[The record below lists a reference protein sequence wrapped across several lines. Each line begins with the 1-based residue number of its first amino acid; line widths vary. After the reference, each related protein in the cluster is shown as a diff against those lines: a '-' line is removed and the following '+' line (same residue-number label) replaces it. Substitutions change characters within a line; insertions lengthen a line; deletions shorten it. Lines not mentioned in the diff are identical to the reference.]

1 LHVVGDIFHYGASFN
16 CCFFPFLDAHI
27 ITHPSFWRVGLS
39 GFSTEEEAV
48 QQGVLQ
54 NGMGPIAKKLTLQE
68 ARRTRERENTSSPV
82 G

>member
-1 LHVVGDIFHYGASFN
+1 
-16 CCFFPFLDAHI
+16 
-27 ITHPSFWRVGLS
+27 
-39 GFSTEEEAV
+39 V

-68 ARRTRERENTSSPV
+68 AGRTRERENTSSPV